1 MLKDIIRMFEQSER
15 PTSLSEM
22 ARTLGVQESALEGML
37 DTLVRKGKLVE
48 VGAEAGCASGSCGSR
63 CGACH
68 CGPAPAQPKS
78 YRLVRKD

>member
-1 MLKDIIRMFEQSER
+1 MLQDIIKLFERTDR

-48 VGAEAGCASGSCGSR
+48 VGGDDGCAAGSCASR

-68 CGPAPAQPKS
+68 CGPAPAQPRS

>member
-1 MLKDIIRMFEQSER
+1 MLKDIIHLFERTER

-37 DTLVRKGKLVE
+37 DTLVRQGKLVE
-48 VGAEAGCASGSCGSR
+48 VGAGSDCTTGSCGSH
-63 CGACH
+63 CSACH
-68 CGPAPAQPKS
+68 CGPAPSQPKS

>member
-1 MLKDIIRMFEQSER
+1 MLRDVIRLFEQTER

-22 ARTLGVQESALEGML
+22 ARALGVQQSALEGML
-37 DTLVRKGKLVE
+37 DTLVRQGKLI
-48 VGAEAGCASGSCGSR
+48 EAGSEGSCTSGSCGSR
-63 CGACH
+63 CGGCH